1 MSTSPPES
9 VPSPAAKPPSPLA
22 AAPLPLAARSHR
34 KLWIAAAAT
43 VAIVIAVYALV
54 WIASR
59 LSHSETDDAFVEA
72 HIVNVA
78 PEAVSGHIV
87 RFLVEENDRVRQ
99 GQILAEI
106 DPIPYQDKVELAR
119 SKVEEAEADLRRQ
132 ETTLVRVK
140 SEVPIQIE
148 IAKRTLAAA
157 QADEARAKSPLG

>member
-1 MSTSPPES
+1 M
-9 VPSPAAKPPSPLA
+9 
-22 AAPLPLAARSHR
+22 
-34 KLWIAAAAT
+34 
-43 VAIVIAVYALV
+43 
-54 WIASR
+54 
-59 LSHSETDDAFVEA
+59 
-72 HIVNVA
+72 A

-157 QADEARAKSPLG
+157 QADEARERVP